1 MIYYYVMFF
10 PTEAMIASQ
19 LKPKSF
25 GAYMARGSKKG
36 SAELLA
42 FAEIKGGFEDF
53 FDWEY
58 AKKKCVPH
66 QGGRLKHSLY
76 LSIYRVIENIPLEQY
91 KKIYL
96 VTKDGST
103 LPLGQEPYQ
112 KPKNWE
118 GYGLYK
124 ELCPVS
130 PFVAS
135 SLEPKA
141 FADYII
147 NDTGKKI
154 TVPAIIF
161 SDVKHID
168 FDEREKTGNIGNM
181 FDRDFDHL
189 RDCID
194 QVIDQ
199 KDKITKTIDRSFDS
213 KFTYQIVDTGF
224 YIAKGKDILF
234 YPMPTQEAL
243 KEIDYDWGK
252 SANIFS

>member
-10 PTEAMIASQ
+10 PTEALIASQ
-19 LKPKSF
+19 LEPKIF

-36 SAELLA
+36 SAELLT
-42 FAEIKGGFEDF
+42 FAEIKGGFGEY
-53 FDWEY
+53 FDWDY
-58 AKKKCVPH
+58 AKKKCVAH
-66 QGGRLKHSLY
+66 DDGRPKQSLY
-76 LSIYRVIENIPLEQY
+76 LSIYRVIEHIPLEQY
-91 KKIYL
+91 NEIYL

-103 LPLGQEPYQ
+103 LELSQAPYK
-112 KPKNWE
+112 KPDNWE

-147 NDTGKKI
+147 NDTSKKI
-154 TVPAIIF
+154 TVPALIF

-168 FDEREKTGNIGNM
+168 FEEKEKTGNIGNM

-189 RDCID
+189 HDCID
-194 QVIDQ
+194 QVINQ

-224 YIAKGKDILF
+224 YIAKEKSILF
-234 YPMPTQEAL
+234 YPMPTREAL